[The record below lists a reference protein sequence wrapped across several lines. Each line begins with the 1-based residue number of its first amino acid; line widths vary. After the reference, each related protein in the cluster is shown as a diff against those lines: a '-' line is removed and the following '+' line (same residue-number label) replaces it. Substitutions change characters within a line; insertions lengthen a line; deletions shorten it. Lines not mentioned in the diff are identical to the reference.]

1 MTLKKYFTRRKKQ
14 KAINR
19 NIYISKDK
27 KRKIIMKSSWEIL
40 AAQWFDSK
48 NIKWEYEIIGAK
60 TGIGIYWPD
69 FWLDNGYI
77 ITGKNGPIVVEI
89 KGRLFPKAKI
99 KIEQFRLLYPN
110 MTLIVLFKED
120 LKKLGIL

>member
-1 MTLKKYFTRRKKQ
+1 
-14 KAINR
+14 
-19 NIYISKDK
+19 
-27 KRKIIMKSSWEIL
+27 MKSSWEIL